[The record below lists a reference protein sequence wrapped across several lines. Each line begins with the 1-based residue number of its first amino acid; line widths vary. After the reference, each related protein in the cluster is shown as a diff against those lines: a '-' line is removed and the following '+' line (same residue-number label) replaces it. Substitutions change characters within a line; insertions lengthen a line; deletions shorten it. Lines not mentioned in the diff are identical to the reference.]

1 MNKSLANTL
10 RAMALMTVMQIPTAS
25 TCLMAQGTTT
35 FSSTTTNSDGTV
47 TFRYENDKAHEVMV
61 DVQFAGRKA
70 MQKDAQTGLWT
81 VTLGP
86 ATPDIYPYCFVVDG
100 LSVMDPKAEGYFPNE
115 GFKNSLLRVNPKSGT
130 LISDARNV
138 PHGRVEYV
146 SYQSKSLGGVN
157 NAIVYLPPRYD
168 KDIDKRYPVFY
179 LLSGTTD
186 TEEVYYKV
194 GRMNYILDNLLAEG
208 KAQEMIIVLPYGNP
222 TKLLPPRQPQG
233 GMMGGMGMMMRDV
246 VGDDLMGDLMPYVD
260 SHYRTLADR
269 DHRAIGG
276 FSRGGNQGLGIGLR
290 NLDHFSYLCSYSS
303 FTATNIPG
311 VYDNAT
317 DTNSRIHLFW
327 LGVGTDDFLYGNARD
342 YMAHLDSHGI
352 RSVKEFTTDKF
363 GHTWMNAR
371 YFLDCTLRL
380 LFNPEASEAAMKAG
394 KPAPAATGQE
404 PQFTAG
410 VMAQLFPRQVTS
422 PEFSDGRVTLRIN
435 APSAHEV
442 LLQGEMLKESVA
454 MQRDADGVWSTTLT
468 EGIDD
473 VYKYRFVVDGTP
485 TADPTNMFLAPDLGF
500 KHSILENPANPYY
513 LQNMGDTPMGTVAY
527 IDEGGTMTATYTSVQ
542 AAKASKAVTICLVPG
557 ATDTAESWF
566 KIAHA
571 NLIADKLI
579 HEGKA
584 KPCILTT
591 AKVKGA
597 KELKASDYKTWSERR
612 QALVKL
618 LQSL

>member
-47 TFRYENDKAHEVMV
+47 TFRYENDKVHEVMV

-442 LLQGEMLKESVA
+442 LLQGEMLKEPVA

>member
-1 MNKSLANTL
+1 
-10 RAMALMTVMQIPTAS
+10 MALMTVMQIPTAS

>member
-380 LFNPEASEAAMKAG
+380 LFNPEASEAAMKAS

-442 LLQGEMLKESVA
+442 LLQGEMLKEPVA

-527 IDEGGTMTATYTSVQ
+527 IDEGGTVTATYTSVQ
-542 AAKASKAVTICLVPG
+542 AAKASKAVTVCLVPG

>member
-1 MNKSLANTL
+1 MKHRYACMLRLATFTAASVLTILTAGAQNTKD
-10 RAMALMTVMQIPTAS
+10 
-25 TCLMAQGTTT
+25 
-35 FSSTTTNSDGTV
+35 FSSTTTNADGSV

-61 DVQFAGRKA
+61 DVQFAGRKP
-70 MQKDAQTGLWT
+70 MQKDADTGLWT
-81 VTLGP
+81 LTLPCP
-86 ATPDIYPYCFVVDG
+86 APDVYPYCFVVDG

-115 GFKNSLLRVNPKSGT
+115 GFKNSLLRVSPKSGT
-130 LISDARNV
+130 LISDSRAV

-146 SYQSKSLGGVN
+146 SYKSKALGGVN

-168 KDIDKRYPVFY
+168 KDTSKRYPVFY

-194 GRMNYILDNLLAEG
+194 GRMNYILDNLLADG

-311 VYDNAT
+311 VYDNAAE
-317 DTNSRIHLFW
+317 TNSRIHLFW

-394 KPAPAATGQE
+394 KPAPEATGQE

-422 PEFSDGRVTLRIN
+422 PEFSDGKVTLRIN
-435 APSAHEV
+435 APSAREV
-442 LLQGEMLKESVA
+442 MLQGEMLSEPVA
-454 MQRDADGVWSTTLT
+454 MQKDADGVWSVTLS

-485 TADPTNMFLAPDLGF
+485 TADPTNMYLAPDRGF

-527 IDEGGTMTATYTSVQ
+527 TDEGGTLTATYTPVQ
-542 AAKASKAVTICLVPG
+542 ASKPVTICLVPG
-557 ATDTAESWF
+557 ANDTVESWF

-579 HEGKA
+579 HDGKA

>member
-442 LLQGEMLKESVA
+442 LLQGEMLKEPVA

-527 IDEGGTMTATYTSVQ
+527 IDEGGTITATYTSVQ
-542 AAKASKAVTICLVPG
+542 AAKASKTVTVCLVPG

>member
-168 KDIDKRYPVFY
+168 KDINKRYPVFY

-442 LLQGEMLKESVA
+442 LLQGEMLKEPVA

-527 IDEGGTMTATYTSVQ
+527 IDEGGTITATYTSVQ